1 MISEANIL
9 PARRNSIAE
18 ILKRHWLPLV
28 LALTVLTRIPF
39 LWTGYGADYDAW
51 LVAKSGL
58 TLWNTGIYH
67 ESRLPGYPLH
77 EIVSAP
83 LVGLGGS
90 VLSNSATLVI
100 TLIAIL
106 VWSKIV
112 QKVGTH
118 HKLLVVAFA
127 FAPVVWQHSAV
138 TLDYMW
144 SMLFVLVAVYALL
157 DSRVL
162 LSGVALGLASWF
174 LPSNFIIIIPLAC
187 LTYLQ
192 SRRPRQLAI
201 LLLSAA
207 TVSAISF
214 TPLIYK
220 FGLPGWVIATQAKM
234 SDVTDPTM
242 SMRVISFTYRLIY
255 FVGPIS
261 MVVAVYSLWRGRGSL
276 KGAMQSREPILVT
289 SIVGTIVVL
298 LLFLWLPLERAYLL
312 PAFPF
317 LLLILDKVSSTRT
330 FAIFTMCLIMSALV
344 NFDVI
349 DANTRRTF
357 HPNIHPG
364 MVIEE
369 LANRKSIAPLDRK

>member
-1 MISEANIL
+1 
-9 PARRNSIAE
+9 
-18 ILKRHWLPLV
+18 
-28 LALTVLTRIPF
+28 
-39 LWTGYGADYDAW
+39 
-51 LVAKSGL
+51 
-58 TLWNTGIYH
+58 
-67 ESRLPGYPLH
+67 
-77 EIVSAP
+77 
-83 LVGLGGS
+83 
-90 VLSNSATLVI
+90 
-100 TLIAIL
+100 
-106 VWSKIV
+106 
-112 QKVGTH
+112 
-118 HKLLVVAFA
+118 
-127 FAPVVWQHSAV
+127 
-138 TLDYMW
+138 
-144 SMLFVLVAVYALL
+144 
-157 DSRVL
+157 
-162 LSGVALGLASWF
+162 
-174 LPSNFIIIIPLAC
+174 
-187 LTYLQ
+187 
-192 SRRPRQLAI
+192 
-201 LLLSAA
+201 
-207 TVSAISF
+207 
-214 TPLIYK
+214 
-220 FGLPGWVIATQAKM
+220 M